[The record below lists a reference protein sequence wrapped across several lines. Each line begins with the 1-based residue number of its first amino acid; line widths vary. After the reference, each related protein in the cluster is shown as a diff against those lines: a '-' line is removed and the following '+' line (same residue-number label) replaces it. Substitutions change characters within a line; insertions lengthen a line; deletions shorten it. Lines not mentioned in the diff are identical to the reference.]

1 MWYTSNSALSFFTTD
16 TLTVRSASL
25 SNFLP
30 SFLKWI
36 SKTSITLY
44 SLPNFS
50 IIVLFN
56 FSSFIAPTKTSSAFI
71 LFLSKDTA
79 ISRPDNVADKTLFS
93 TCALFSEV
101 SCFLLLD
108 ESVLSEVTFGVS
120 LLGTSCLFSGT
131 VCPLG
136 PSFLSVSFT
145 DSLFSFLSSSFTG
158 SLFSFLVSVT
168 FSSLGVTF

>member
-44 SLPNFS
+44 SLPNFL
-50 IIVLFN
+50 IIALFN

-79 ISRPDNVADKTLFS
+79 TSRPDNVADKTLFS
-93 TCALFSEV
+93 TGALFSKF

-120 LLGTSCLFSGT
+120 FLFSGT
-131 VCPLG
+131 GC
-136 PSFLSVSFT
+136 SF
-145 DSLFSFLSSSFTG
+145 DSSFLSSTFSGF
-158 SLFSFLVSVT
+158 LFS
-168 FSSLGVTF
+168 LGDLTPKS